1 MDAMHEPRHPD
12 EKPLPRISTYL
23 LVGFILTVVTAIEVW
38 AFYWPIPAWVIV
50 TSLIILSLMKFWLVV
65 AFFMHLRYDHKLFT
79 SFFTGGLVLA
89 IGVVLGL
96 ITLFDNFDIGNP
108 PPALAAPPP
117 VDVEKVEPPPGQDDP
132 TPTPTPPPGG
142 IDGPFLFV
150 SRGCGGCHVIEGV
163 PGAVGVTGPEL
174 DGVGT
179 RAVTRVAGQSAE
191 EYIRESILK
200 PDAYVVP
207 GYDNVMQPLFE
218 GRPAEE
224 LDILVEYLL
233 SLK

>member
-1 MDAMHEPRHPD
+1 MDAMQHERHPD

-65 AFFMHLRYDHKLFT
+65 AFFMHLRYDHKLFS

-108 PPALAAPPP
+108 PPASAA
-117 VDVEKVEPPPGQDDP
+117 
-132 TPTPTPPPGG
+132 TPPPE
-142 IDGPFLFV
+142 V
-150 SRGCGGCHVIEGV
+150 V
-163 PGAVGVTGPEL
+163 
-174 DGVGT
+174 
-179 RAVTRVAGQSAE
+179 
-191 EYIRESILK
+191 
-200 PDAYVVP
+200 VVP
-207 GYDNVMQPLFE
+207 APTPEANPCAG
-218 GRPAEE
+218 
-224 LDILVEYLL
+224 
-233 SLK
+233 